1 MERMIRKQLY
11 LSADQN
17 FILKETAREMGIT
30 EAELVR
36 RAIDRHIDTFK
47 WQKKDS
53 KAWAKERK
61 FIQQWIKQGP
71 VNGRR
76 TWKREDL
83 YER

>member
-11 LSADQN
+11 LSYDQN

-47 WQKKDS
+47 WQKKDT
-53 KAWAKERK
+53 KAWIEERK

-71 VNGRR
+71 VKGKR